1 MNNLDNDVIK
11 YLIQKFEE
19 KIHANPL
26 SPEFVKLANYYIVD
40 GNVNE
45 ALNVL
50 KLGLYFYPNYTTA
63 KLLLGKCYLANRYF
77 YDAKSLFEEILT
89 DYPELPIAQKY
100 LAIAN
105 DLVKNEVSRKSS
117 DDLIPKLDFKAPP
130 FDERDYNYNLFPNY
144 EADDLTGELYRN
156 YNFENSNE
164 FNDFKKVFES
174 SLVFKREGS
183 LPKFEKKRL
192 KNKYEVKIITE
203 TLADI
208 FAKQGNYFDAI
219 EAYAHLLKTKPDRT
233 EAIERKISE
242 VEMKIQNM
250 INDF

>member
-1 MNNLDNDVIK
+1 MNNLDSDVIK
-11 YLIQKFEE
+11 YLVKKFEE
-19 KIHANPL
+19 KIRSNPL
-26 SPEFVKLANYYIVD
+26 SPEFVKLANYYIID

-45 ALNVL
+45 AINVL
-50 KLGLYFYPNYTTA
+50 NLGLYFYPDYTTA

-77 YDAKSLFEEILT
+77 YDAKSIFEEILT
-89 DYPELPIAQKY
+89 DYPELGIAQKY

-105 DLVKNEVSRKSS
+105 DLVKNEVSRKSG
-117 DDLIPKLDFKAPP
+117 DDLIPKLDFKAQP
-130 FDERDYNYNLFPNY
+130 FDDRDYNYNLFPTY
-144 EADDLTGELYRN
+144 ESEDLTGELYKN
-156 YNFENSNE
+156 YDFEGSNE
-164 FNDFKKVFES
+164 FAEFKKVFES
-174 SLVFKREGS
+174 SLVFKREET

-208 FAKQGNYFDAI
+208 FARQGNYFDAI
-219 EAYAHLLKTKPDRT
+219 EAYAHLLKTKPERT

-242 VEMKIQNM
+242 VEMKIQNL